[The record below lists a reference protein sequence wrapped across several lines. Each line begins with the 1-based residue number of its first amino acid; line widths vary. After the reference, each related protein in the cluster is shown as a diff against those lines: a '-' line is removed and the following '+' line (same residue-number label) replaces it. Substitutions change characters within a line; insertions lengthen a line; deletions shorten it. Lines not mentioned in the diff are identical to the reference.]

1 MLNGWRDGRRPAHNE
16 RTSPS
21 GQRIEGRPGLGRAAD
36 AEVVEQGP
44 VRYPNYG
51 RVQDTAKPSM
61 MHDIIA
67 GSRSEMYG

>member
-1 MLNGWRDGRRPAHNE
+1 MLNGWMDGSQLI
-16 RTSPS
+16 TSE
-21 GQRIEGRPGLGRAAD
+21 QARPGRGSRAGLGWAGRLML
-36 AEVVEQGP
+36 VEQGP